1 MDSLEEKLATILND
15 PESMARVR
23 EMAQSILGDGQAT
36 PQQSEETQS
45 IFGSDMPDSEDIKK
59 IIGIM
64 SHLKSSKNDSK
75 AQLLLS
81 LKPHLSKPRQD
92 KVDTAVK
99 ILKIIEI
106 LPYLKDSGI
115 LNL

>member
-15 PESMARVR
+15 PESMAKVR
-23 EMAQSILGDGQAT
+23 EMAQSILGDGQA
-36 PQQSEETQS
+36 PQQPNGQAQS
-45 IFGSDMPDSEDIKK
+45 IFGSDMPDSEDMKK

-64 SHLKSSKNDSK
+64 SHLKSSKNDSR

-81 LKPHLSKPRQD
+81 LKPHLSKPRQE

-106 LPYLKDSGI
+106 LPYLKVDGI
-115 LNL
+115 